1 MGTLSRH
8 QNSTSPAVSVR
19 KFLGQSSQ
27 LRKMNKI
34 IFCLMGL
41 AGIAMAG
48 IQPGRVD
55 RGIGEGQITDGET
68 FKTNTAMDC
77 WSMCKLE
84 RSCMGFVWAKPTASQ
99 ADTTKYGCWLKK
111 ATPGKDFPQARNN
124 ANYLISGLRD
134 CLY

>member
-1 MGTLSRH
+1 MG
-8 QNSTSPAVSVR
+8 
-19 KFLGQSSQ
+19 FLGQSSQ

-48 IQPGRVD
+48 IQPGRVDMIPHPSELPLPSTPCFEVGVDFD

-99 ADTTKYGCWLKK
+99 ADTTKYGCWLKGYPWEGFSTSK
-111 ATPGKDFPQARNN
+111 KQR
-124 ANYLISGLRD
+124 
-134 CLY
+134 